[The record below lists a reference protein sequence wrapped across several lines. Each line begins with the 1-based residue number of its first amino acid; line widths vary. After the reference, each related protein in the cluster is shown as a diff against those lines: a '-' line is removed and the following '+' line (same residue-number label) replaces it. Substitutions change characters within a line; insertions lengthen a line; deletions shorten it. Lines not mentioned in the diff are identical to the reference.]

1 MSRAFLYVCGLLYL
15 GFGLWVL
22 LSPEGGL
29 AYLETELVHVNALSD
44 LRGSHGGLNVAVG
57 LFLLYAAGQA
67 AWHREGLLLAGLLNL
82 GYFGGRV
89 VALASDGMPE
99 GIVPAVM
106 VLEGVILVLAFVLAS
121 RARPTRGWDR

>member
-22 LSPEGGL
+22 LSPEGSL
-29 AYLETELVHVNALSD
+29 AYLNTDLDHVNALSD
-44 LRGSHGGLNVAVG
+44 LRGSHGGLNAAIG
-57 LFLLYAAGQA
+57 LFLLWAAGA
-67 AWHREGLLLAGLLNL
+67 EGWPRHALWLVFLINV

-89 VALASDGMPE
+89 IALAADGAPT

-106 VLEGVILVLAFVLAS
+106 VLEVVLFSLAWVLAR
-121 RARPTRGWDR
+121 RAVE

>member
-1 MSRAFLYVCGLLYL
+1 MSRAFLYLCGLLYL

-29 AYLETELVHVNALSD
+29 AYLETDLGHVNALSD

-67 AWHREGLLLAGLLNL
+67 AWHRDGLLLVGLLNL

-89 VALASDGMPE
+89 VALASDGIPE

-106 VLEGVILVLAFVLAS
+106 VLEGVILVLAFVFAS
-121 RARPTRGWDR
+121 RARAARGWDR

>member
-1 MSRAFLYVCGLLYL
+1 MSRAFLYFCGLLYL

-29 AYLETELVHVNALSD
+29 AYLETDLVHVNALSD

-57 LFLLYAAGQA
+57 LFLIYSAGEA
-67 AWHREGLLLAGLLNL
+67 AWHRYGLLLVGLLNL
-82 GYFGGRV
+82 GYFGGRL
-89 VALASDGMPE
+89 VALVSDGMPE

-106 VLEGVILVLAFVLAS
+106 ALECALTVLAFVFAK
-121 RARPTRGWDR
+121 RAQAANA